1 MNQDNTTNIDYS
13 YRRTKIEAG
22 RWTHEE
28 GRIVV
33 KLIVRDLPIWN
44 LRKEMGTMSTKK
56 SGSGEEEYFARE
68 ELARREQATIKKQD
82 DERESRQKLHY
93 MKCPKCG
100 ENLETTVLRDVEI
113 DVCTGCKGVWLD
125 VGELETLSSEKSHV
139 FRDMFAIFKNK

>member
-1 MNQDNTTNIDYS
+1 
-13 YRRTKIEAG
+13 
-22 RWTHEE
+22 
-28 GRIVV
+28 
-33 KLIVRDLPIWN
+33 
-44 LRKEMGTMSTKK
+44 MSTKK

-68 ELARREQATIKKQD
+68 ELARREKAMINKED

-125 VGELETLSSEKSHV
+125 VGELETLSSQESHV

>member
-1 MNQDNTTNIDYS
+1 
-13 YRRTKIEAG
+13 
-22 RWTHEE
+22 
-28 GRIVV
+28 
-33 KLIVRDLPIWN
+33 
-44 LRKEMGTMSTKK
+44 MSTKK

-68 ELARREQATIKKQD
+68 ELARREQAMINKED

-125 VGELETLSSEKSHV
+125 VGELETLSSEESHV